1 MSHKHMTKNHLTR
14 RLSAY
19 SFAAGTALA
28 GSLAVEL
35 PARQVVFDNGG
46 AGWFDARPHFG
57 STGYGTWDQILF
69 TLDGTVLVD
78 DTEIDPAMPIAGG
91 SIEFMGEYYN
101 HEYSWGDGKSR
112 DSAFLRLRNA
122 GVVGAY
128 WNAASEASKLDAFT
142 VVDATSTFVTGDAEG
157 DVGLYGYGWY
167 QTVGGFSGRGYL
179 GFYIENDQGGRHY
192 GWADVTIGNARNE
205 VTLHSFA
212 YETVPE
218 RGVLAGNIQFYTHG
232 DFDGDLDVD
241 AADADLVA
249 ANFGN
254 PDYDLDWDGDADVDD
269 YIFLIN
275 WLVDLQ
281 DGGVGTSVGD
291 FNLDGLVNGTDL
303 SILAGSFGQSVGYA
317 SGDANGDG
325 IVNGTDL
332 SLLSSYYGY
341 ARSAPIPEPL
351 TLSLLAMGAVGLTA
365 VRNRR

>member
-1 MSHKHMTKNHLTR
+1 
-14 RLSAY
+14 
-19 SFAAGTALA
+19 
-28 GSLAVEL
+28 
-35 PARQVVFDNGG
+35 VVFDNGG

-78 DTEIDPAMPIAGG
+78 DTEIDPALPVAGG

-112 DSAFLRLRNA
+112 DSAFLRLTNA
-122 GVVGAY
+122 GVVGAH
-128 WNAASEASKLDAFT
+128 WNAASEATKLAIGTTIDA
-142 VVDATSTFVTGDAEG
+142 SSMFVSGDAQG

-192 GWADVTIGNARNE
+192 GWADLTIGAGRHE
-205 VTLHSFA
+205 FTLHSFA
-212 YETVPE
+212 YETVP
-218 RGVLAGNIQFYTHG
+218 GQGIGAGEYQFGSVG

-241 AADADLVA
+241 ADDADLLA

-254 PDYDLDWDGDADVDD
+254 PDYDLDLDGDADADD
-269 YIFLIN
+269 YTYLIN
-275 WLVDLQ
+275 WCVYLQ
-281 DGGVGTSVGD
+281 DGRTGTSVAD

-303 SILAGSFGQSVGYA
+303 SVLSGGYAGSPGFAG
-317 SGDANGDG
+317 GDANGDG
-325 IVNGTDL
+325 VVNGTDL

-341 ARSAPIPEPL
+341 ARSAAVPEPL